1 MQDADATWE
10 EERRFVLSIINKDLM
25 MGTNILSDDVDI
37 NILRD
42 PPKDPGASNILL
54 NLDIPVETPH
64 TDENLLSI
72 SGGDIPE
79 GTFFSG
85 KTH

>member
-1 MQDADATWE
+1 MQDADATGE
-10 EERRFVLSIINKDLM
+10 EERHFVLSLIKKGLM
-25 MGTNILSDDVDI
+25 MGTGILSDDVDI

-64 TDENLLSI
+64 TGENLLSI
-72 SGGDIPE
+72 SGGDISE
-79 GTFFSG
+79 GTFLSG